1 MRIRGFFLIIL
12 TMLLNAAAL
21 FAQKADFNADS
32 AYAYTKFL
40 SVTIGPR
47 PMGSH
52 NEQRALRWAA
62 GKFKAFG
69 ADTAYVMPFY
79 ESPRGVNTS
88 SGVAV
93 GIFRGLSDSTIV
105 IGGHIDSDSR
115 INPGASDNASGAA
128 CVIEL
133 ARDWSKS
140 RPETRR
146 YTLLFATFGGEERGL
161 IGSKYFAKH
170 YPKMNDVALMFSIDM
185 AGTEGWLIPFIDT
198 NTHQSPEWLV
208 EDAFAFDRVL
218 GYDDLEYPTHFFS
231 INNAMGGAG
240 SDHLPFLNK
249 GIPAIDFTAGI
260 NIDPIHTPRD
270 QFKFVK
276 KPMLARSGRLVD
288 GMLKKYQQN
297 GIPKDKEDH
306 YMLWETFVGRLY
318 LPYWLLIAANI
329 LAGLMGFGAL
339 LQARKFREKNVAGPK
354 ARFSG
359 LKLFALM
366 IIIALFTQGGEAAM
380 QLLKGFRYP
389 WMTYFDKYLVYAAIF
404 SVAGLWVGV
413 QLTRVWRFSADPYKY
428 IVRAIVLLLIYIV
441 LLSFA
446 GARLAFYPALT
457 LLMLFVIANVNYF
470 PLQFIFSLL
479 APLPM
484 LRLAFM
490 EVLPFIART
499 LTQLGFVVATF
510 WHAAIYTAILTALLT
525 LWFLPSLFIFAYLI
539 RNNPAGNAFAQQFRK
554 PLVGVILLLIVAGY
568 GGYLYGLPAFSERW
582 KPIVRLTAS
591 YFINSGKSEVKL
603 SSNEFLHK
611 VHVKA
616 DGFERGY
623 NGEKLAVYPPL
634 TFEANWFS
642 VAGKDSLAAGEED
655 TIFVDWQFRTKR
667 PWYRVV
673 ATIRSDTSAIDVLVD
688 DLNYAKKG
696 NGVRFQWVAEPPD
709 SLAINARFIVPHG
722 ANLTREIKG
731 IYPFTPT
738 PVSVTSEL
746 APVIYE
752 TEVTFKDTLRFEN
765 RRQ

>member
-1 MRIRGFFLIIL
+1 MRRFILIIL
-12 TMLLNAAAL
+12 SILLNITIL

-52 NEQRALRWAA
+52 NEQRALHWAA
-62 GKFKAFG
+62 AKFNAFG

-79 ESPRGVNTS
+79 ESPRGVNTT
-88 SGVAV
+88 SGIAV
-93 GIFRGLSDSTIV
+93 GIFRGQSDSIIV

-115 INPGASDNASGAA
+115 TNPGASDNASGTA

-133 ARDWSKS
+133 ARDWSKALTT
-140 RPETRR
+140 ERR
-146 YTLLFATFGGEERGL
+146 YTLLFAAFGGEERGL
-161 IGSKYFAKH
+161 IGSKYFANH
-170 YPKMNDVALMFSIDM
+170 YQKMDDVALMFSIDM

-208 EDAFAFDRVL
+208 EDAFAFDRTL

-240 SDHLPFLNK
+240 SDHLPFMEK

-260 NIDPIHTPRD
+260 NIDPIHTPQD

-288 GMLKKYQQN
+288 GMLQKYQQN
-297 GIPKDKEDH
+297 GIPKDKEDY
-306 YMLWETFVGRLY
+306 YMLWETFMGRLY
-318 LPYWLLIAANI
+318 FPYWLLIAANI
-329 LAGLMGFGAL
+329 LAGLMGLGAL
-339 LQARKFREKNVAGPK
+339 LQARKFRENNNAAPK
-354 ARFSG
+354 ARLSG
-359 LKLFALM
+359 LKLFVLM

-380 QLLKGFRYP
+380 QFLKDFRYP
-389 WMTYFDKYLVYAAIF
+389 WMTYFNKYLIYAAIF
-404 SVAGLWVGV
+404 SVVGLWVSV
-413 QLTRVWRFSADPYKY
+413 QLTRIWRFSADPYKY
-428 IVRAIVLLLIYIV
+428 IIRAILLLLIYII

-446 GARLAFYPALT
+446 SARLAFYPALT
-457 LLMLFVIANVNYF
+457 LLLLFVIVNVNYF
-470 PLQFIFSLL
+470 PVQFIFSLL

-499 LTQLGFVVATF
+499 LTQQFGFMVTTF
-510 WHAAIYTAILTALLT
+510 WHAAAYTAILTALLT
-525 LWFLPSLFIFAYLI
+525 IWFLPSLFIFAYLV
-539 RNNPAGNAFAQQFRK
+539 RNNPAGSVFVQQFRK
-554 PLVGVILLLIVAGY
+554 PMVGLILLLIVVGY

-582 KPIVRLTAS
+582 KPMVRLTAS

-616 DGFERGY
+616 DGFDRSY
-623 NGEKLAVYPPL
+623 NDGKLAVYPPL

-642 VAGKDSLAAGEED
+642 VAGSDSLTAGEAD
-655 TIFVDWQFRTKR
+655 TVFVDWKFRTER

-673 ATIRSDTSAIDVLVD
+673 ATIRSDTSTIDVFVEN
-688 DLNYAKKG
+688 LNYAKKG

-722 ANLTREIKG
+722 ANLIREIKG
-731 IYPFTPT
+731 IYPFTPM
-738 PVSVTSEL
+738 PISVTSEL
-746 APVIYE
+746 APVIYQ
-752 TEVTFKDTLRFEN
+752 TEVTFKDTLRFEKY
-765 RRQ
+765 RR